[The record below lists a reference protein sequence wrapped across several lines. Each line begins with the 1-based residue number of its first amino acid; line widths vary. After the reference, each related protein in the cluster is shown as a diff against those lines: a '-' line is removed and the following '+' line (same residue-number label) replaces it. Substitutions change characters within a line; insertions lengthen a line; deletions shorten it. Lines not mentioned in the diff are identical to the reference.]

1 MKSSIKAK
9 QLTVLITQ
17 SLLLNKTTNVELE
30 KLEKLATDSKL
41 ELNDVKACVS
51 LIEFVLISSSK
62 HSVNSDVL
70 SSELQQLGLPKG
82 KKRK

>member
-1 MKSSIKAK
+1 M
-9 QLTVLITQ
+9 LITQ

-62 HSVNSDVL
+62 HTVNSDIL

-82 KKRK
+82 RKNKDSEFLSKIF